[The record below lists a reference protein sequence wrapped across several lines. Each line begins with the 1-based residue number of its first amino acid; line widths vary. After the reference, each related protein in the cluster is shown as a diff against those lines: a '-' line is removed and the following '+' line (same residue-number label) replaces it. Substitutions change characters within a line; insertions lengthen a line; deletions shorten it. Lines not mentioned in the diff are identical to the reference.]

1 MHIKVTGKNFDVG
14 GALRTRIDERLTAFR
29 QKYFESTVH
38 GHVTLEK
45 QGKRFATD
53 CTLHLATGLVIQA
66 EGKAD
71 DATQSFE
78 AAAEHL
84 ERQLRRYKQRLKD
97 HFKARR
103 EPPAQYAAQEHVL
116 MALDETPEA
125 AEPVGLNPVVVAES
139 ATSLAEITVGEAV
152 MQLDLST
159 KPFVLFRNAGNSRIN
174 IVYRR
179 PDGHIGWIDPAPTSA

>member
-1 MHIKVTGKNFDVG
+1 MHIKVTGKNLDVG
-14 GALRTRIDERLTAFR
+14 DALRARIDERLKAFR

-78 AAAEHL
+78 DAAEHL

-97 HFKARR
+97 HFKNRR
-103 EPPAQYAAQEHVL
+103 QPPPQYTAQEHVIQ
-116 MALDETPEA
+116 AA
-125 AEPVGLNPVVVAES
+125 AELPEDSEPEGLNPVVVAES

-159 KPFVLFRNAGNSRIN
+159 RAFVLFRNAGNQRLN

-179 PDGHIGWIDPAPTSA
+179 PDGHIGWIDPSPTAA

>member
-14 GALRTRIDERLTAFR
+14 DALRARIDERLKAFR

-66 EGKAD
+66 EGKSD
-71 DATQSFE
+71 DATKSFE

-103 EPPAQYAAQEHVL
+103 EPPPMLAAQEHVIR
-116 MALDETPEA
+116 AADELPEVP
-125 AEPVGLNPVVVAES
+125 EPEDANPVVIAES

-159 KPFVLFRNAGNSRIN
+159 KPFVLFRNAGNQRLN
-174 IVYRR
+174 VVYRR
-179 PDGHIGWIDPAPTSA
+179 PDGHIGWIDPSPAV